1 MNQLT
6 RREFLKTSSLGAAAF
21 GILPNIK
28 AINWY
33 DFSDF
38 RPYIVN
44 GGLVRED
51 CSTKLSFQRLK
62 NLLAS
67 WKRLPRKS

>member
-1 MNQLT
+1 MQADWLEQVYT
-6 RREFLKTSSLGAAAF
+6 IYYSK
-21 GILPNIK
+21 PYIK

-38 RPYIVN
+38 RPFIVN

-51 CSTKLSFQRLK
+51 CSTKLSFQRLQQ
-62 NLLAS
+62 LLAS
-67 WKRLPRKS
+67 WK